1 VAVEK
6 IVERYTSQVG
16 KVVLGATREQG
27 GTRGNTVT
35 VGGDTTM
42 PFLHFEGEQPFRP
55 VIALEVVDR
64 SPEDWNEAVK
74 KPFKDVLGDPAAW
87 AQKCVSELGA
97 DLIYLRLQSAHPD
110 LENSGPDQCANT
122 VKKVLEAVDVPLIVV
137 GCGDAEKDN
146 LVMPTVAEAGA
157 GENLLLGVATQE
169 NYKTLSAA
177 CMANKHCIIAQSP
190 IDINICKQLNI
201 LISEMNVPLDR
212 IVIDPTAAALGYGIE
227 YVYSILERMRLGA
240 LSGDSML
247 AMPTIG
253 IVGYEAWRS
262 KEANAPQDQFPG
274 WGDLEGRGILFE
286 SVTASALL
294 QSGIHI
300 LVLRHPRSV
309 EMVRRQVEE
318 LMVSNAF

>member
-1 VAVEK
+1 MAVEK

-16 KVVLGATREQG
+16 KVVLGATKDQG
-27 GTRGNTVT
+27 GTRSAVVT
-35 VGGDTTM
+35 VGGETTM
-42 PFLHFEGEQPFRP
+42 PFLHFEGEQPHRP

-64 SPEDWNEAVK
+64 DPDWNDVLKANY
-74 KPFKDVLGDPAAW
+74 KDVVGDPAAW
-87 AQKCVSELGA
+87 AEKCVKEIGA
-97 DLIYLRLQSAHPD
+97 DLIYLKLQSAHPD
-110 LENSGPDQCANT
+110 LNDATPDECAKT
-122 VKKVLEAVDVPLIVV
+122 VKRVLEAVDVPLIVV
-137 GCGDAEKDN
+137 GCGSDEKDN
-146 LVMPTVAEAGA
+146 LIMPAVAEAGA

-169 NYKTLSAA
+169 NYKTLAAA
-177 CMANKHCIIAQSP
+177 CMANRHCIIAQSP

-240 LSGDSML
+240 LSGDNML

-262 KEANAPQDQFPG
+262 KEANAPEEQFPE
-274 WGDLEGRGILFE
+274 WGDLEGRGVLWE
-286 SVTASALL
+286 AVTGSGLL

-300 LVLRHPRSV
+300 LVLRHPRTV
-309 EMVRRQVEE
+309 ELLRQNVEE
-318 LMVSNAF
+318 LMVSNA